1 MLPWERDDEE
11 RKGGRHS
18 LEFQLI
24 VENHKLEVEVFFK
37 SGGIDEDESPRYI
50 YQERELVLVTIKV
63 GLILLRIKLGLI
75 FVGV

>member
-1 MLPWERDDEE
+1 M
-11 RKGGRHS
+11 
-18 LEFQLI
+18 
-24 VENHKLEVEVFFK
+24 ENHKLEVEVFFK